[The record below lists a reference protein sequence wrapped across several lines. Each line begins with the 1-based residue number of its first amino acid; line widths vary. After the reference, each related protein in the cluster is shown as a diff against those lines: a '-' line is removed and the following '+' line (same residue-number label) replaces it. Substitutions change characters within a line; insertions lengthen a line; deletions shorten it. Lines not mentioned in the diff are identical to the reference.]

1 SAGFA
6 QELESKS
13 KELESTI
20 QRLLQ
25 GSNTQASSL
34 QQTAAAVEEITSS
47 MQNVSTKT
55 TEVIQQSED
64 IKNILGIIRDIAD
77 QTNLLALNAAIEAA
91 RAGEHGR
98 GFAVVADE
106 VRNLAER
113 TGKSLSEIEANANTL
128 IQGINDM
135 AESIKEQTVGITQ
148 INDAV
153 SQLEGV
159 THEILDIAN
168 QSQEISNTVD
178 NIAVKIMDDVNRK
191 KF

>member
-1 SAGFA
+1 M
-6 QELESKS
+6 
-13 KELESTI
+13 